1 MGGVIGEGKEE
12 EGREKEDGR
21 EDGGGNASW
30 KGCGGGVP
38 RASPAPPPSPSSL

>member
-30 KGCGGGVP
+30 KG
-38 RASPAPPPSPSSL
+38 